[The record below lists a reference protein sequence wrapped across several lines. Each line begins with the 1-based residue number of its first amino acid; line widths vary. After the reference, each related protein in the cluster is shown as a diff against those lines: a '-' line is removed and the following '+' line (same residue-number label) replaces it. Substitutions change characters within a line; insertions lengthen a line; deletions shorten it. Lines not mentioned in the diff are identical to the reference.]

1 MDKQTIPNF
10 FKAVQDSAVK
20 NAPIILTSVG
30 IIGMIGTT
38 VMAVKATPK
47 AIKLLEEK
55 KKREHRDSLPPKDVV
70 KTTWKCYIPAAVT
83 GVASTACLLKASSIT
98 TRRNAAL
105 LTAYNLSRSAL
116 SEYKDKVV
124 ETIGEKKEREI
135 EEAIAK
141 DKLER
146 DPVCNNEVIITDRGT
161 TLCYDGMFGR
171 YFMSD
176 RDAIREAI
184 NEINRKIITGDMYA
198 SLNDFYYEL
207 NLSKVD
213 IGDSLGWNIDDGKLS
228 IDFDTQLASNGVPCL
243 VIRYNVPP
251 NYNYNRYY

>member
-1 MDKQTIPNF
+1 MDKSTISNF
-10 FKAVQDSAVK
+10 FKAVQDGAVK

-47 AIKLLEEK
+47 AVKLLEEK
-55 KKREHRDSLPPKDVV
+55 KKSEHCEKLPPMDVV

-105 LTAYNLSRSAL
+105 VTAYNLSRSAL
-116 SEYKDKVV
+116 SEYKEKVV
-124 ETIGEKKEREI
+124 ETIGEKKERDI

-146 DPVCNNEVIITDRGT
+146 NPVCNNEVIITDRGT

-176 RDAIREAI
+176 RDSVKQAIT
-184 NEINRKIITGDMYA
+184 EINRRIVAGDMYA
-198 SLNDFYYEL
+198 SLNDFYDEL
-207 NLSKVD
+207 NLSKID
-213 IGDSLGWNIDDGKLS
+213 IGDALGWNLDDGK
-228 IDFDTQLASNGVPCL
+228 IEIEFDTQLASNGVPCL

-251 NYNYNRYY
+251 KYDYNRYY

>member
-1 MDKQTIPNF
+1 MDKSTIPNF
-10 FKAVQDSAVK
+10 FKTLQAGAIK

-30 IIGMIGTT
+30 IIGMFGST
-38 VMAVKATPK
+38 VMAVKVTPK

-55 KKREHRDSLPPKDVV
+55 KKKERRDSLPPKDVV

-83 GVASTACLLKASSIT
+83 GVASTACLLKASSIN

-116 SEYKDKVV
+116 TEYKEKVV
-124 ETIGEKKEREI
+124 DTIGEKKEREI
-135 EEAIAK
+135 EEAISK

-146 DPVCNNEVIITDRGT
+146 NPVCNNEVVITDRGN
-161 TLCYDGMFGR
+161 TLCYDSMFGR

-176 RDAIREAI
+176 REAIIGAI
-184 NEINRKIITGDMYA
+184 NEINRKIVAGDMYA

-207 NLSKVD
+207 NLSKID
-213 IGDSLGWNIDDGKLS
+213 IGDTLGWNIDDGGLE
-228 IDFDTQLASNGVPCL
+228 IYFDTQLASNGVPCL

-251 NYNYNRYY
+251 DYDYNKFY